1 MTFNGSL
8 RFGGWLPVESV
19 NMGKT
24 DTDKAINLPSRG
36 QSRVLVVGTG
46 AVGGFYGGRLALA
59 GARVTTL
66 CRSDYEE
73 VRGRGIAVDSVW
85 GNFLF
90 KPEQVLRRAS
100 EYSPPPDF
108 ILVALKALP
117 GVDTVEIIKDAV
129 GPDTAIILMQNGIE
143 IDEPVAAAFP
153 RNEIIG
159 AIAFIAVSRTGPGRI
174 LHADYGRLVLGRFP
188 SGMSPRVE
196 QLAALF
202 QASAVPCEVTGDV
215 VTARWRK
222 LVWNAPFNPMS
233 VLGGGVDTRTMVD
246 MKESADL
253 ARATME
259 EVLRIAAAAG
269 HPLPPDV
276 IDQNFKGTQAMK
288 PIKTSMLAD
297 VEAGR
302 PMEIEGI
309 VGNAL
314 RIAGRHGVQAPH
326 LETLYALLK
335 LVERRQR

>member
-1 MTFNGSL
+1 
-8 RFGGWLPVESV
+8 
-19 NMGKT
+19 MGKT
-24 DTDKAINLPSRG
+24 DMDKATSLPSRG

-59 GARVTTL
+59 GAGVATL

-73 VRGRGIAVDSVW
+73 VKGRGIMVDSVW

-100 EYSPPPDF
+100 EYNPPPEF

-117 GVDTVEIIKDAV
+117 SVDTVEIIRDAV

-153 RNEIIG
+153 SNEIIS
-159 AIAFIAVSRTGPGRI
+159 AVAFIAVSRTGPGRI

-188 SGMSPRVE
+188 SGMSARVE

-202 QASAVPCEVTGDV
+202 RAGAVPCEITGEV

-222 LVWNAPFNPMS
+222 LAWNAPFNPIS

-259 EVLRIAAAAG
+259 EALRIAAAAG
-269 HPLPPDV
+269 YPLPPDV
-276 IDQNFKGTQAMK
+276 IALNFEGTRAMK

-297 VEAGR
+297 FEAGR
-302 PMEIEGI
+302 PMEIEAI

-314 RIAGRHGVQAPH
+314 RVARRHGVQTPH

-335 LVERRQR
+335 LMERRER